1 MFSTFAGGFLR
12 RLLRNASRFVRSF
25 LGFRTVE
32 QGGFLGELTVL
43 AEILLDAQPVAIQL
57 GQMI

>member
-1 MFSTFAGGFLR
+1 METSHRELSTFLAVG
-12 RLLRNASRFVRSF
+12 SDPIEP
-25 LGFRTVE
+25 RTVE

>member
-1 MFSTFAGGFLR
+1 MFSTFAGGFLQ

-25 LGFRTVE
+25 FGVRTVE
-32 QGGFLGELTVL
+32 HGGFLCELTLL